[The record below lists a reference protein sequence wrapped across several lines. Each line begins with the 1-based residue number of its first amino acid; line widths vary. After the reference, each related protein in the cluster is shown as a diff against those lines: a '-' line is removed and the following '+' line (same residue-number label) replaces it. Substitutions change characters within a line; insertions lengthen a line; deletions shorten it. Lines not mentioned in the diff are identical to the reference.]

1 MTEKG
6 HVFDSIFI
14 CGGFANNKLYMQC
27 HADITGLP
35 VVLTDEKEC
44 VLLGSAML
52 AAAASTG
59 HQLTAIMKEMAT
71 VNSSNVIYPK
81 DSLDLIKYHN
91 RKYQVYKTMYND
103 QYKYRQIMSH

>member
-1 MTEKG
+1 
-6 HVFDSIFI
+6 
-14 CGGFANNKLYMQC
+14 
-27 HADITGLP
+27 
-35 VVLTDEKEC
+35 
-44 VLLGSAML
+44 
-52 AAAASTG
+52 
-59 HQLTAIMKEMAT
+59 MKEMAT